1 MADID
6 TDTGTD
12 EHDASDHALDIIKE
26 EARAVAQCFGVP
38 KPDDVAAMIV
48 DRIIER
54 LAGGNIYIPKKS
66 LRDRSRIRREIR
78 ARYTGNNI
86 PELAH
91 EYEMSTR
98 WVRKIVNE

>member
-1 MADID
+1 MTDID
-6 TDTGTD
+6 TDTD
-12 EHDASDHALDIIKE
+12 DPDVSDHALDIIKE
-26 EARAVAQCFGVP
+26 EARAVAQCFGVQA
-38 KPDDVAAMIV
+38 PDDVATMIV

-78 ARYTGNNI
+78 TRHTGNNTR
-86 PELAH
+86 ELAR
-91 EYEMSTR
+91 EYGMSER